1 MPVMPMKPPVAESA
15 QAREARLASELYA
28 ANMRAAYDGGPPA
41 SAATGQPTGAV
52 QAHGIGQPAIAR
64 TPIAVQSAGP
74 AEHHGFD
81 LEQLL
86 GLKFA
91 GWVGAI
97 ILVIGLAL
105 GVKFAYDQGWL
116 GGMPN
121 SVRCLMIAAAG
132 VAMIAAGEWVY
143 RRINRLSA
151 TGPYG
156 VGVSMLFLAAFAGQA
171 WYGLYTQLTASAL
184 MAIAA
189 AVGMAIAAR
198 ADLVSIASLAVLGAT
213 IGPLFMGATQH
224 APPGFRLY
232 LLAVQVLA
240 IGLCAWR
247 ATPKWW
253 VLRGLAL
260 VMIFIAAGA
269 SGELDAPPAPFD
281 LGGVIFVLVSAILF
295 QGELIFT
302 TYRRRPGPWGEP
314 TRGAIF
320 TLLSTAVLTLELM
333 AFFHYQTPS
342 RRAQVLLWAALTAAA
357 LGRILARRTV
367 GLIQLGRGYYVQA
380 VLLLTLAIPVALSG
394 PSMLIGWMALAC
406 GLAALAAMARDRLA
420 AIGAAFVWLIAAIGV
435 VVWANN
441 YADSANTWLTIAGEA
456 IRASVVIAAVLALA
470 GHVTALGL
478 RRSRPANRAIHA
490 PDFGFGTLID
500 LAAIIA
506 FSTVLVEFTSPPFAT
521 RVGLAYALLLWAAA
535 LVPGL
540 AVLGTISTALLAAVA
555 VKWAALDVL
564 RERFLPYW
572 TSEGRPFF
580 NAQMATG
587 VAIAVV
593 FALQGWSFRRR
604 SAANVENPSAIARGE
619 TAWAG
624 MLTVALI
631 LIGFGLT
638 VNVDHAITLAHRA
651 NHWLDWPGYSAQQL
665 IGTAQWAGL
674 VVVWLLAVRT
684 TVTTASLRRD
694 VVRIARVAAYLL
706 AAKFIAI
713 DVIGVSLDSP
723 VPTPGLLLN
732 LRMLVA
738 GLLIVLL
745 VLLGRPRTDVAADG
759 FTGLAILAILLVAG
773 SAEVDRYAMQQTSG
787 PVWIVRQV
795 AWSIYWALLAV
806 ATLVIGFALRQQM
819 LRMVS
824 LGLLGITLLKVT
836 LVDMS
841 GAGTGWRILSFLAL
855 GALLLLTSVLY
866 GKFAKR
872 IIPAEGLL

>member
-1 MPVMPMKPPVAESA
+1 MPARPVAARGSTPVIPMTAPVAESPA
-15 QAREARLASELYA
+15 AREARLASERYA
-28 ANMRAAYDGGPPA
+28 ANMRAAYDGGPVGANVRVPVA
-41 SAATGQPTGAV
+41 AQAATPSSMGSAQASGA
-52 QAHGIGQPAIAR
+52 
-64 TPIAVQSAGP
+64 TP
-74 AEHHGFD
+74 HRGFD

-121 SVRCLMIAAAG
+121 AVRCLMIAASG
-132 VAMIAAGEWVY
+132 LAMIAAGEWVY

-171 WYGLYTQLTASAL
+171 WYGLYTELTASAL

-189 AVGMAIAAR
+189 AVGMGIAAR
-198 ADLVSIASLAVLGAT
+198 ANLVSIASLAVIGAT
-213 IGPLFMGATQH
+213 TGPLFMGATQH
-224 APPGFRLY
+224 APPGFRVY

-281 LGGVIFVLVSAILF
+281 LGGVIFVLVSAVLF

-302 TYRRRPGPWGEP
+302 TYRRRPGPWGEL

-333 AFFHYQTPS
+333 AFFHYQTPG
-342 RRAQVLLWAALTAAA
+342 RRAQVLLWMALTAAA

-367 GLIQLGRGYYVQA
+367 GLIRLGRGYYVQA
-380 VLLLTLAIPVALSG
+380 VLLLTLAIPMALSG

-406 GLAALAAMARDRLA
+406 GLAVLAAIARDRLA

-435 VVWANN
+435 VIWANN
-441 YADSANTWLTIAGEA
+441 YAASANTWLTIAGEA

-470 GHVTALGL
+470 GHVTAMGL
-478 RRSRPANRAIHA
+478 RRSRPARMFTG
-490 PDFGFGTLID
+490 PDLSFGTLVD
-500 LAAIIA
+500 LAAIASFGAI
-506 FSTVLVEFTSPPFAT
+506 LVEFTSPAFAT
-521 RVGLAYALLLWAAA
+521 RLGLVYALLLWAAA
-535 LVPGL
+535 LLPGL

-555 VKWAALDVL
+555 VKWAAFDVL
-564 RERFLPYW
+564 GDRFSTNW
-572 TSEGRPFF
+572 SAEGRPFF

-587 VAIAVV
+587 VAIAAV

-604 SAANVENPSAIARGE
+604 TAANAENPSTIARGE

-631 LIGFGLT
+631 LIGFAIT
-638 VNVDHAITLAHRA
+638 MNVDHAITLAHRA
-651 NHWLDWPGYSAQQL
+651 NHWLNWPGYSAQQL
-665 IGTAQWAGL
+665 IGTAQWTGL
-674 VVVWLLAVRT
+674 VVVWLLAVRM
-684 TVTTASLRRD
+684 TVTTPSLRRD
-694 VVRIARVAAYLL
+694 VMRIARVVAYLL

-723 VPTPGLLLN
+723 SPTPDLLLN

-738 GLLIVLL
+738 GLLIALL
-745 VLLGRPRTDVAADG
+745 VLFGRPRADIAGDG

-773 SAEVDRYAMQQTSG
+773 SAEVDRYAVQQTAG

-795 AWSIYWALLAV
+795 GWSIYWALLAV
-806 ATLVIGFALRQQM
+806 ATLVLGFALRQQV

-824 LGLLGITLLKVT
+824 LGLLGVTLLKVT
-836 LVDMS
+836 LIDMS

-872 IIPAEGLL
+872 IIPAE